1 MTTVCQFFYYTP
13 SHDLQSLLPLPYTL
27 VTTLLTIIV
36 IISGYTIINRMDG
49 DFFDYSL
56 FSNVIY

>member
-1 MTTVCQFFYYTP
+1 MQTVCQFFYYTP

-49 DFFDYSL
+49 EFFDYSL
-56 FSNVIY
+56 FPNVIY